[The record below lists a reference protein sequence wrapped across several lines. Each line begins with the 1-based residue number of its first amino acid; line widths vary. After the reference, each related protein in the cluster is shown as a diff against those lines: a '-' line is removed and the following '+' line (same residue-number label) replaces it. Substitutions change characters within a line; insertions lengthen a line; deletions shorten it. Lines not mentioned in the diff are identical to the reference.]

1 MKSPNVVVS
10 VKEVTSE
17 QQFRKNC
24 QTAAT
29 DLYINKYIYIYIFCF
44 CKTQLI
50 TSSAELFF
58 SCFEEVNYLKSPNVV
73 VSAKEVTSEQQFRK
87 NCQTAATDLALLHGT
102 SID

>member
-29 DLYINKYIYIYIFCF
+29 DLYIYIYIYIYFGF

-58 SCFEEVNYLKSPNVV
+58 SYFEEVNYLKSPNVV
-73 VSAKEVTSEQQFRK
+73 VSAKEVTSEQQFGK

>member
-29 DLYINKYIYIYIFCF
+29 DL
-44 CKTQLI
+44 
-50 TSSAELFF
+50 
-58 SCFEEVNYLKSPNVV
+58 
-73 VSAKEVTSEQQFRK
+73 
-87 NCQTAATDLALLHGT
+87 ALLHGT
-102 SID
+102 SIDKHKVVIWGAYVLVELGKLTNVI

>member
-1 MKSPNVVVS
+1 MCACKVQTLHLGVIPVS
-10 VKEVTSE
+10 NT
-17 QQFRKNC
+17 RH
-24 QTAAT
+24 A
-29 DLYINKYIYIYIFCF
+29 YIYIYIFFFFRF

>member
-29 DLYINKYIYIYIFCF
+29 DL
-44 CKTQLI
+44 
-50 TSSAELFF
+50 
-58 SCFEEVNYLKSPNVV
+58 
-73 VSAKEVTSEQQFRK
+73 
-87 NCQTAATDLALLHGT
+87 ALLHGT